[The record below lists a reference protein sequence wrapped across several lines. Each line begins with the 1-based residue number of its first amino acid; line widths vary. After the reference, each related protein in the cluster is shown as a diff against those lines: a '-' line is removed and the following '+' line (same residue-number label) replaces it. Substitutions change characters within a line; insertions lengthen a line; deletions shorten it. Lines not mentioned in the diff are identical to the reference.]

1 MKPLIERVRNI
12 VRPTS
17 CPVPAT
23 CPASLRRRRI
33 LRLSLPLVWFV
44 VPTVVIAYGVIIPKS
59 CIAGMNNLTFGFAT
73 TVLGAC
79 ITYFFGV
86 RAALKG

>member
-1 MKPLIERVRNI
+1 MKSLLRRIRGV

-23 CPASLRRRRI
+23 CPSSARRRKV
-33 LRLSLPLVWFV
+33 LRLSLPLLWFV
-44 VPTVVIAYGVIIPKS
+44 VPTVVIAYGVVIPKS
-59 CIAGMNNLTFGFAT
+59 CIAGLNELTVGFAT

-79 ITYFFGV
+79 LTYFAGV